1 MKRVII
7 VLLLLIGG
15 LKASAQAN
23 YDVSLISKD
32 ILPYASAVIRDQ
44 NVYTEIRD
52 GSTFYRIKTAVTV
65 LNKNGDN
72 LAHIVVFYDKSNVI
86 KNIKGTVYN
95 EFGKLLRKFGEK
107 DFEDE
112 SAVNNFS
119 LYEDSRVKHFIPS
132 IGSYPYTIE
141 CEYELKSKQTLN
153 IRDWK
158 PNPQNGLAVEK
169 SVYIFACRPDFS
181 IRYKEINMPAKVNT
195 GSTKEGLKT
204 YTWQVSNLKAVR
216 SEPYSPIQE
225 TYLSTVKIT
234 PKDFVYGGISGSF
247 TNWEELGRWNYDKLL
262 ANRQILPP
270 ETVQHIKAITA
281 GITDTRQKAK
291 KIYEYMQGK
300 THYISIQVGIGGY
313 QPFLASEV
321 DRLNYGDCKGL
332 VNYTQALLKAAD
344 IDSWYCVV
352 EAGSEKV
359 SMQPDFASMSQGN
372 HIILCLPIK
381 NDTTFLECTSQKIPF
396 GFLSDFTD
404 DRTVLA
410 CTPNGGKL
418 LHTPKYTATQNVQS
432 RKAEFT
438 ITPNGE
444 LSGNMTTIY
453 KGTQYD
459 NPEELVGE
467 PLTEQVKILQKM
479 YANISNLNIE
489 KFDLKQDKKEIPVAT
504 ETIVLNAY
512 DFASKDNNKL
522 YFALNPVNKQRSIKD
537 VRNRVN
543 PVYINRGYIDE
554 DEITYSLP
562 KGYRPDMEPLNI
574 ELKKPFGSFKV
585 TTIIN
590 DDKIIYKRRVEL
602 IDGTYNKDK
611 YADLVEFYQTMA
623 DADSYNVTLVKN

>member
-1 MKRVII
+1 MKRVIT
-7 VLLLLIGG
+7 VLLLLFSVS
-15 LKASAQAN
+15 AANAQAN

-32 ILPYASAVIRDQ
+32 LLPYASAVIRDQ
-44 NVYTEIRD
+44 SVYTEVKD
-52 GSTFYRIKTAVTV
+52 GATFYRIKTAVTV
-65 LNKNGDN
+65 LNKNGDDI
-72 LAHIVVFYDKSNVI
+72 AHIVVFYDKSNII

-95 EFGKLLRKFGEK
+95 EFGKLSRKFGEK

-141 CEYELKSKQTLN
+141 YEYELKSKQTLN

-169 SVYIFACRPDFS
+169 STYTFACSPDFS
-181 IRYKEINMPAKVNT
+181 IRYKEINMPAKVGI
-195 GSTKEGLKT
+195 GSTKDGLKT
-204 YTWQVSNLKAVR
+204 YTWQLNNLKAIR
-216 SEPYSPIQE
+216 SEPYSPIAE

-234 PKDFVYGGISGSF
+234 PRDFVYGGINGSF
-247 TNWEELGRWNYDKLL
+247 TNWNELGRWSYDKLL
-262 ANRQILPP
+262 ANRQTLPP
-270 ETVQHIKAITA
+270 ETIQYIKTLTA
-281 GITDTRQKAK
+281 GITDTKLKAK
-291 KIYEYMQGK
+291 KIYEYMQNK

-332 VNYTQALLKAAD
+332 VNYTRALLKAAD

-352 EAGSEKV
+352 DAGNMKA
-359 SMQPDFASMSQGN
+359 SMLPDFASMNQFN
-372 HIILCLPIK
+372 HVILCLPLK

-410 CTPNGGKL
+410 CTPEGGRVM
-418 LHTPKYTATQNVQS
+418 HTPKYTATQNLQN
-432 RKAEFT
+432 RKANFT
-438 ITPNGE
+438 IAADGE
-444 LSGNMTTIY
+444 LSGDMTTIY

-459 NPEELVGE
+459 NPEALIGE
-467 PLTEQVKILQKM
+467 PLTEQVKTLQKM
-479 YANISNLNIE
+479 YANISNLAVE
-489 KFDLKQDKKEIPVAT
+489 KLELKQDKKEIPVAT
-504 ETIVLNAY
+504 ENVVLNAY

-522 YFALNPVNKQRSIKD
+522 YFSLNPVNKQRGIKD

-543 PVYINRGYIDE
+543 PVYINRGYTDE
-554 DEITYSLP
+554 DEITYILP
-562 KGYRPDMEPLNI
+562 TGYRPDMEPLNI
-574 ELKKPFGSFKV
+574 NLKKPFGSFRV
-585 TTIIN
+585 TVVIN
-590 DDKIIYKRRVEL
+590 DNKLVYKRRVQI
-602 IDGTYNKDK
+602 IDGNYSKDK
-611 YADLVEFYQTMA
+611 YADLVEFYQTIA